1 MCMARR
7 TNINNVDIFA
17 TNDVLPVSCV
27 FLPLEM
33 IGDSFYF
40 GFIPPADYFQHRFV
54 RHIEEATHLSP
65 RIAMRASHETVA
77 NHRDV

>member
-1 MCMARR
+1 MARR

-40 GFIPPADYFQHRFV
+40 GFISPADHLQHWFV
-54 RHIEEATHLSP
+54 GHIEETPHLSP
-65 RIAMRASHETVA
+65 RIAMGASHETVA
-77 NHRDV
+77 NHCDV